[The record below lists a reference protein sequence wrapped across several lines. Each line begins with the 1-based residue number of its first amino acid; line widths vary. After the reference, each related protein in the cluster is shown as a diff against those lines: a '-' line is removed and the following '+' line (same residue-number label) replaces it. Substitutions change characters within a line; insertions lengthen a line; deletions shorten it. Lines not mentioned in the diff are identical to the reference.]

1 MLNEC
6 EDVDQQ
12 PRSGEETPGEHAGG
26 SALSV
31 HGVQEEISS
40 SQRGTYADIYVWTPN
55 IYTQCVHR
63 CVYAYKI
70 HLYLRVHLYRYTYL
84 YVYDTCTS
92 TVIDSY
98 GLNLT
103 ECTYMHMKNY
113 IKYIICI

>member
-55 IYTQCVHR
+55 IYTQCVHI
-63 CVYAYKI
+63 CVYVYMHIK
-70 HLYLRVHLYRYTYL
+70 YTY
-84 YVYDTCTS
+84 
-92 TVIDSY
+92 IY
-98 GLNLT
+98 GFISIGIHISM
-103 ECTYMHMKNY
+103 YMIHARQLLWT
-113 IKYIICI
+113 